1 MQKTIACEN
10 GLKTDLGR
18 SWADLGA
25 ILGPGAHFLKKKW
38 LWLENRAFFEKKVAV
53 ARELG
58 MGNHRSRATATFF
71 FEKCTVFEPQPLFW

>member
-1 MQKTIACEN
+1 MEYTFLN
-10 GLKTDLGR
+10 GFSMVFETVLGR

-25 ILGPGAHFLKKKW
+25 RGP
-38 LWLENRAFFEKKVAV
+38 FFEKKVAV

-71 FEKCTVFEPQPLFW
+71 LEKCTVFEPQPLFW